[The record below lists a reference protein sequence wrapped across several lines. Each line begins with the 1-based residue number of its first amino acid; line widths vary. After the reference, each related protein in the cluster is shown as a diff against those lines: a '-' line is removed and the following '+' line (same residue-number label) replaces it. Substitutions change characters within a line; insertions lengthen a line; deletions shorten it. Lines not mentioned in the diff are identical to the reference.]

1 MKTLAILYCLYDHQ
15 YFTPYNL
22 EHIYDDVDQI
32 IIAYGPFQYYKEIKN
47 KILGY
52 TDDYTLEI
60 VKKFI
65 KERDVE
71 NKIKLIIRDEW
82 KNYHA
87 KRVEVQKHIDCDWFF
102 NIGPDEFFL
111 DGSLRRAKE
120 IINEYHDDINA
131 VYHPRIEF
139 CHDFHHYWG
148 IDNLE
153 INYNEVLDG
162 NEYLLQKAHNEKQI
176 LKIGNYNILPFYN
189 TTILWG
195 SEDVGTLITVCGYK
209 NEEGLY
215 WEQLDYD
222 ASLYHYDGTPFTN
235 LTITYYDENIMRHHY
250 YAVRNPKIHFAFR
263 AIYCEK
269 VRKPDI
275 SIDKLIKMQ
284 KQKYPNWDKEEIH
297 KMSFF
302 KNSFRCNCGPYLYS
316 GNYPKIIKKHP
327 CFKRHRINIF

>member
-189 TTILWG
+189 TTILWDPV
-195 SEDVGTLITVCGYK
+195 DVSVIMTVSAYK
-209 NEEGLY
+209 YEEGLY
-215 WEQLDYD
+215 WQKNDWEKFPPD
-222 ASLYHYDGTPFTN
+222 AVLSHYEGTPFAD
-235 LTITYYDENIMRHHY
+235 LTTTYYDENIIRHDY
-250 YAVRNPKIHFAFR
+250 PTMQEPQRHFIQR
-263 AIYCEK
+263 AIYYNK
-269 VRKPDI
+269 VRYPFRDTQDI
-275 SIDKLIKMQ
+275 IDEYTN
-284 KQKYPNWDKEEIH
+284 KYTNWQEEEI
-297 KMSFF
+297 KEIWFNTE
-302 KNSFRCNCGPYLYS
+302 KKIKEQGPIKYL
-316 GNYPKIIKKHP
+316 GEYPTIIKHHP
-327 CFKRHRINIF
+327 CFLN